1 MNSSIHA
8 QPLAAPIPRS
18 DGKTDS
24 CRTGFRR
31 IAKWFRDHPDLVL
44 ILALIV
50 FLNRHLV
57 GIGTGLPAIFTPE
70 GATSGEWWRLFNHPF
85 VHVSWYH
92 LTLDAGGFLLLY
104 TGLAE
109 TRICTKAMLCAVCAA
124 TSLAAAMLFSP
135 ALEAAGLCGLSGIA
149 HGLMAFQGI
158 EMMGDPRDRRVGL
171 ASLLIVSGKGFYELL
186 TGRVLFDFLH
196 FGMYGTPLAACHFG
210 GVVGGVLAG
219 VAVWMWK
226 R

>member
-1 MNSSIHA
+1 MNPSIDAQRLPLPMAPSNAKADSS
-8 QPLAAPIPRS
+8 
-18 DGKTDS
+18 
-24 CRTGFRR
+24 GFRR
-31 IAKWFRDHPDLVL
+31 IAKCFRDHSDLAL
-44 ILALIV
+44 IFTLIV

-57 GIGTGLPAIFTPE
+57 GIGTGLPAIFTP
-70 GATSGEWWRLFNHPF
+70 GAATSGEWWRLFTHPF

-109 TRICTKAMLCAVCAA
+109 TRIRAKAMLCAVCAG
-124 TSLAAAMLFSP
+124 TSLAAAMVFSP

-158 EMMGDPRDRRVGL
+158 EMMRDPRDRRVGL
-171 ASLLIVSGKGFYELL
+171 ASLVIVSGKGFYELL

-219 VAVWMWK
+219 VVASHRK

>member
-1 MNSSIHA
+1 MHPSIDAQRLPVPFAPSNAEAGSS
-8 QPLAAPIPRS
+8 
-18 DGKTDS
+18 
-24 CRTGFRR
+24 GFRR
-31 IAKWFRDHPDLVL
+31 IAEWFRNHPDLAL
-44 ILALIV
+44 IFALIV
-50 FLNRHLV
+50 FLNRHLI
-57 GIGTGLPAIFTPE
+57 GLGTGLPAIFTS
-70 GATSGEWWRLFNHPF
+70 GAAANGEWWRLFTHPF

-109 TRICTKAMLCAVCAA
+109 SRIPAKAVLCAVCAG
-124 TSLAAAMLFSP
+124 TSLAAALLFSP
-135 ALEAAGLCGLSGIA
+135 ALETAGLCGLSGIA

-158 EMMGDPRDRRVGL
+158 EMMRDPRDRRVGF

-196 FGMYGTPLAACHFG
+196 FGMYGTPLAACHVG
-210 GVVGGVLAG
+210 GVVGGVAAG
-219 VAVWMWK
+219 LVASHRK

>member
-1 MNSSIHA
+1 MNPSIDAQRLPVPITHA
-8 QPLAAPIPRS
+8 
-18 DGKTDS
+18 DKKTDFQ
-24 CRTGFRR
+24 GFRR
-31 IAKWFRDHPDLVL
+31 IADWFREHPDLAV
-44 ILALIV
+44 ILALIA
-50 FLNRHLV
+50 FLNRHLI
-57 GIGTGLPAIFTPE
+57 GLGTGVPAVFTP
-70 GATSGEWWRLFNHPF
+70 GAAMSGEWWRLATHPF

-109 TRICTKAMLCAVCAA
+109 TRIRTKAMICAVCAA

-135 ALEAAGLCGLSGIA
+135 ALETVGLCGLSGIA

-158 EMMGDPRDRRVGL
+158 ELMRDSRDRRVGL

-210 GVVGGVLAG
+210 GVAGGVLAG
-219 VAVWMWK
+219 VALWVW
-226 R
+226 RR

>member
-1 MNSSIHA
+1 MNPSIDVHRL
-8 QPLAAPIPRS
+8 PVSIAPS
-18 DGKTDS
+18 NAKTGS
-24 CRTGFRR
+24 PGFRR
-31 IAKWFRDHPDLVL
+31 IAEWFRDYPDLAL
-44 ILALIV
+44 IFALIV
-50 FLNRHLV
+50 FLNRHLIGL
-57 GIGTGLPAIFTPE
+57 GIGLPAIFTPDAAA
-70 GATSGEWWRLFNHPF
+70 GGEWWRLFSHPF

-109 TRICTKAMLCAVCAA
+109 TRIRAKAMLCTVCAG
-124 TSLAAAMLFSP
+124 TSLAAALLFSP
-135 ALEAAGLCGLSGIA
+135 ALETAGLCGLSGIA

-158 EMMGDPRDRRVGL
+158 EMMRDPKDRRVGF

-219 VAVWMWK
+219 VAVWMGK